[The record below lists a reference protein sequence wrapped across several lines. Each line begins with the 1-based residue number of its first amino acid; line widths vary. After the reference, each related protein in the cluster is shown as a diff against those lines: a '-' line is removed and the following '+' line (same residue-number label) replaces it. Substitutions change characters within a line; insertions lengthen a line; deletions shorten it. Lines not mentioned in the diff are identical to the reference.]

1 MKLIFTAVVGRSGQ
15 SSLNNIFNNYGEG
28 CFAEIEPPHLI
39 IKRKGLIGDIL
50 GIIQRKWIVTHE
62 LLGRGKA
69 LEWYENQEHEKLD
82 KVAQKKLNR
91 IKKLQRKHKF
101 QTYIEISK
109 YFMRAQYEYIYKNT
123 PDMSLIKLTRDPLL
137 NARSFIKRNK
147 NFYLDNPPPHF
158 KRNCLCMD
166 TKRLTKFQ
174 LYLWSWFEIELR
186 YYKFLDRCN
195 IKKVFELKT
204 EDLNNK
210 GKIEEMFDYFDLKYK
225 EICLL
230 PPGNTNV
237 QQGFSETI
245 VNEEDVKE
253 YKRFIEM
260 VPNEFLDKIQYL
272 KDYDPC
278 IHNKD
283 R

>member
-1 MKLIFTAVVGRSGQ
+1 
-15 SSLNNIFNNYGEG
+15 
-28 CFAEIEPPHLI
+28 
-39 IKRKGLIGDIL
+39 
-50 GIIQRKWIVTHE
+50 
-62 LLGRGKA
+62 
-69 LEWYENQEHEKLD
+69 
-82 KVAQKKLNR
+82 
-91 IKKLQRKHKF
+91 
-101 QTYIEISK
+101 
-109 YFMRAQYEYIYKNT
+109 
-123 PDMSLIKLTRDPLL
+123 
-137 NARSFIKRNK
+137 
-147 NFYLDNPPPHF
+147 
-158 KRNCLCMD
+158 MD